1 MTTRRTIRK
10 NQKKWLSSN
19 KNLKILDLGCS
30 NKNFWQEANHFA
42 DIHDYKS
49 DFESLNLN
57 YTQIKPDEK
66 LPFKDKEFDYVIC
79 THVIEHVN
87 HPMAFK

>member
-30 NKNFWQEANHFA
+30 NKNFGQKQ
-42 DIHDYKS
+42 II
-49 DFESLNLN
+49 SLIFTITKMILKILIL
-57 YTQIKPDEK
+57 T
-66 LPFKDKEFDYVIC
+66 
-79 THVIEHVN
+79 TH
-87 HPMAFK
+87 K

>member
-30 NKNFWQEANHFA
+30 NKNFWLEANHFA
-42 DIHDYKS
+42 DIHDYKK
-49 DFESLNLN
+49 DFE
-57 YTQIKPDEK
+57 K
-66 LPFKDKEFDYVIC
+66 
-79 THVIEHVN
+79 
-87 HPMAFK
+87 